1 MGVGEL
7 LDCVHRGEAAAE
19 NEGGGADDTGVVVEA
34 PATQIPRC
42 PSPSMKA
49 QISFPSAGIFW
60 GLLVLNVLLGHAD
73 ADDGTFL

>member
-1 MGVGEL
+1 MGIGEL
-7 LDCVHRGEAAAE
+7 LDCVHRGEAVVE
-19 NEGGGADDTGVVVEA
+19 NEGGGADNTGVVVA

-49 QISFPSAGIFW
+49 RPSFLSAGIFW
-60 GLLVLNVLLGHAD
+60 LLVLNVLLGHAD